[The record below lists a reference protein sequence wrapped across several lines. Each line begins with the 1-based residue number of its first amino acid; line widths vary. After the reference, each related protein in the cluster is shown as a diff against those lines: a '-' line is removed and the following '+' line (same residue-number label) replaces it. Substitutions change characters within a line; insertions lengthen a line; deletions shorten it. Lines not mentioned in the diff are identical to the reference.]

1 MNLLKFLLKKC
12 RSLVV
17 VTGLIALFSGA
28 CNAGLIALVN
38 LAINDPDGT
47 TAALVASFAAL
58 ALGKIFTGF
67 ISQVWLIRFSQQ
79 AIADI
84 RRELVRKILAVPLR
98 QLEEI
103 GGPRLMVALTDDI
116 NSITA
121 AFFAFPTLSVNIAI
135 LFGGS
140 IYLGWL
146 SWRVLLAMCLF
157 IAFGVCCYR
166 LLITSGFRS
175 LHLAREAE
183 DRLFGHFRAL
193 TEGIKELKLH
203 RERRGAFLNNGVQ
216 SATADFQRHNIAAE
230 IRFIFAHNWG
240 HLLFFLL
247 MGLILFFLPT
257 WERIGTRTMSGYVMT
272 TLYLMGPLAGVM
284 SSIALF
290 GRANVAL
297 QKIEELGLSLA
308 NRSSEVCTVEMQEK
322 SPDWH
327 RLHLVGVTH
336 SYHREEE
343 GSNFI
348 LGPIDLTFHRGE
360 LIFLG
365 GGNGSGKSTLAKIIT
380 GLYPPET
387 GEIRLDGKPI
397 TDRNRDDYRQIFSA
411 VFSDYFLFDSL
422 IGLTNPQL
430 DAQAHDYLQQ
440 LQLGH
445 KVKIKNGVLSTTA
458 LSQGQRKRLALLTAY
473 LEDRSFY
480 LFDEWASDQDPLFKE
495 IFYTQLLPEL
505 KARGKTVLV
514 ITHDD
519 KYFHLADRFI
529 KLDYGKIEHRNT
541 EQWKVIAGRLRSLT
555 TVETVQL
562 LDDPK

>member
-58 ALGKIFTGF
+58 ALGKILTGF
-67 ISQVWLIRFSQQ
+67 VSQVWLIRFSQQ

-116 NSITA
+116 TNITTA
-121 AFFAFPTLSVNIAI
+121 LFAFPTLSVNIAI
-135 LFGGS
+135 LLGGS
-140 IYLGWL
+140 VYLAWL
-146 SWRVLLAMCLF
+146 SWRVLLAMCLL
-157 IAFGVCCYR
+157 IAFGACCYR
-166 LLITSGFRS
+166 LLITSGFCS

-230 IRFIFAHNWG
+230 TRFILAHNWG
-240 HLLFFLL
+240 RLLFFLL

-480 LFDEWASDQDPLFKE
+480 LFEEWASDQDPLFKE

-529 KLDYGKIEHRNT
+529 KLDYGKIEQGNT
-541 EQWKVIAGRLRSLT
+541 DQWKVIAGRLRSLT

>member
-1 MNLLKFLLKKC
+1 MNLLKFLLKQC
-12 RSLVV
+12 RGMVA
-17 VTGLIALFSGA
+17 VTALTALFSGA

-38 LAINDPDGT
+38 LVINDPDGAT
-47 TAALVASFAAL
+47 VAFLTGFAAL
-58 ALGKIFTGF
+58 ALGKIFTGV
-67 ISQVWLIRFSQQ
+67 ISQIWLIRFSQQ
-79 AIADI
+79 AIANI

-103 GGPRLMVALTDDI
+103 GAPRLMVALTDDI
-116 NSITA
+116 NSITTA
-121 AFFAFPTLSVNIAI
+121 LFAFPTLSVNIAI
-135 LFGGS
+135 LLGGS
-140 IYLGWL
+140 GYLAWL
-146 SWRVLLAMCLF
+146 SWRVLIVMCLF
-157 IAFGVCCYR
+157 IAFGACCYR

-193 TEGIKELKLH
+193 TDGIKELKLH
-203 RERRGAFLNNGVQ
+203 RERRGAFMNNGVQ

-230 IRFIFAHNWG
+230 TRFILAHNWG

-247 MGLILFFLPT
+247 MGLILFLLPT
-257 WERIGTRTMSGYVMT
+257 WEHLSTKTMTGYVMT

-284 SSIALF
+284 GSIALF

-308 NRSSEVCTVEMQEK
+308 NQLSDSCTMQTDEK
-322 SPDWH
+322 TREWE
-327 RLHLVGVTH
+327 RLDLVAVTH
-336 SYHREEE
+336 SYHREKE

-348 LGPIDLTFHRGE
+348 LGPIDLTFRRGE
-360 LIFLG
+360 LVFLG
-365 GGNGSGKSTLAKIIT
+365 GGNGSGKSTLAKIVT
-380 GLYPPET
+380 GLYPPES
-387 GEIRLDGKPI
+387 GEILLDGRPV

-411 VFSDYFLFDSL
+411 VFSDFFLFDSL
-422 IGLTNPQL
+422 IGLSNPRL
-430 DAQAHDYLQQ
+430 DAQALDYLQQ
-440 LQLGH
+440 LHLEH
-445 KVKIKNGVLSTTA
+445 KVKINNGVLSTTA

-505 KARGKTVLV
+505 KMRGKTVLV

-529 KLDYGKIEHRNT
+529 KLDYGRIEQGNT
-541 EQWKVIAGRLRSLT
+541 DRFRIIDGRLRSLT
-555 TVETVQL
+555 PVG
-562 LDDPK
+562 